1 MAEKVNLQ
9 QKIYAYR
16 QSNPKLKKLSD
27 NQVLSIMVKNG
38 VITLTAKQKQSI
50 LASSKQKDN
59 NTGLQVEKTTKAKPK
74 KTIYL
79 QSGRKVV
86 YSRLADGRTVMQY
99 FGADGTPIKP
109 DYFKKVEGQISIAA
123 NGSSYTVTKNGK
135 KRVLKA
141 KNPTQG
147 AVDQNLARLNNEE
160 KRLNKTK
167 KEQGWIGKG
176 WDWVKNKT
184 GIGDGSDKAQQQ
196 INAERKLL
204 NQVKT
209 SKISKKDFKNATG
222 VEYTKENLEKF
233 KRGELSQASTKIN
246 GYKEGQEMA
255 ADVVGDMV
263 SGISAVTIYTAAVA
277 AAPFT
282 GGASIAV
289 GVAAATASGALIKA
303 GVKALDTVGT
313 DKKYTM
319 KDFGHDLATG
329 AFSGALAPITGGF
342 GGAVG
347 KTVATKLGIQAVK
360 QVGKEVTE
368 EVVETGVKQGL
379 KTALTN
385 PAGYE
390 YVGGTLLKRGTAM
403 AAEMATDGALGGAI
417 DGGFRAGLDNNWDT
431 EAMLDGAVEG
441 GIGGAIMSPII
452 GGGFKTMGKGAQK
465 VFGKDNVHINEN
477 NKVIRDDVVNDF
489 LAGKVDDKYVAAVLR
504 DVDDLEQAFKVA
516 ETHTKDKVKLAE
528 AKNKIL
534 EKVNKN
540 IADHGSIVLQNEIP
554 ASYFSVD
561 PKSGV
566 KYAIASQDDIFLVHA
581 VPQGKEIKSLSYL
594 IDVTNKKSDDAYLS
608 LSLVNKNSSLFNDD
622 ALGFGIPV
630 EYGIIPKNRSINV
643 TSAGQGQASCIE
655 KNFFV
660 FVHHQSLENSPEHY
674 VLLKNSLLKN
684 LKNKGYDLTD
694 KDYIA
699 LFNEL
704 KHKEYFNEIT
714 NDIKIGNKV
723 LKADELRD
731 ALELSSVELSSTS
744 MYGQGSNNEV
754 TSIIDGIKAIFARVD
769 NIDDVKPEIKQLAKD
784 NGLDI
789 VLLGKPTRLDVESNP
804 KFQSELKGIEQ
815 AFKDGKINMIQ
826 RMQQKRKLRTK
837 YEATEKEKLR
847 ARTTAEQKKLIQNQ
861 EKIDN
866 ILSKFNPNREQKVVK
881 ELLNDKTL
889 SYVEKFV
896 SDDTPPSQ
904 LMRFLDVINRR
915 DYDESALEQIIKKKQ
930 VIDDKLI
937 NTLEFKNLDRFKN
950 ITLEDFSSLSIEERK
965 EFINA
970 FISIKYNEGHLK
982 DLPDIA
988 IFNEIKNLEKPQ
1000 MPSPTATPTEKKEYL
1015 ANKKA
1020 FSNKIADFYSNTLNK
1035 MLESIPRTKND
1046 IPVSANR
1053 LNSNVNLVTKP
1064 ALTTDVSKIATEKVN
1079 INGHNVKVGQVK
1091 EDGTYFLHNLED
1103 ESIPKLE
1110 AYLLTDPDAILCT
1123 GFVGGKGMIKSS
1135 GNRPGIIVSPKNS
1148 MEDLLITAKEDVS
1161 SGFGAIKNYF
1171 NIQNLFLN
1179 KGNEYNNYIPK
1190 LLKEKLNLS
1199 AEEYNIR
1206 LEKLKNLTHIDD
1218 IETVDKEFYNAI
1230 KTVISENPIFESI
1243 MRPNIEAIYLPKGM
1257 KISENV
1263 ASFAERYDVPILFKD
1278 ATDVP
1283 KTAPSA
1289 NLYASKVQITETP
1302 IQTQQRLIN
1311 ELETAKNREDFSRIT
1326 QEIKNLPKT
1335 EEYRAIR
1342 QRLGGEYLQR
1352 YNEWKADLPE
1362 STRSIVNMATDE
1374 NGGIT
1379 NFDKDFNTYVLRL
1392 TKGDTNK
1399 FKNILLKH
1407 PNYSK
1412 EYLSDI
1418 LKLKNSDNKFICE
1431 NLLDL
1436 DLYLKAYDNN
1446 PKFAHKLA
1454 RSKNGNNGHKYNAQ
1468 DIEWFTDSKNL
1479 EVKSLLKDSYGTNYN
1494 EAIGNQLEQLVKN
1507 DNDKFVLLKLLIDND
1522 KYTIEEIMDI
1532 IPYANNDNF
1541 EVIIN
1546 NKGLE
1551 PKLFIDTLVEKDVQ
1565 NVDNMAGNLFNQLE
1579 RKEIKNILLK
1589 NPAKLKDLVEMVK
1602 TKTSLPEIIK
1612 NIKSNDFQ
1620 INKNAQQVQAELKK
1634 IGISDDEIAGLD
1646 LESPMFQL
1654 VNQRNVERLQKLTGS
1669 DELEKI
1675 LALLSSSDSKVILDK
1690 LYLFEEQNV
1699 KLDLDDIMNCVYAPK
1714 SITKITTEQIKAYK
1728 KLSDSLNVGFDI
1740 SNCAEI
1746 QNPKN
1751 ITNEFV
1757 NAFSEKYKKL
1767 QQYGVNLDLD
1777 VDPQIIFNSIDDT
1790 LINDLKMATEL
1801 GLSFK
1806 TSKESKGSLMQAI
1819 SSFKGK
1825 EYKNGSLEKFYNME
1839 QRDKDIIKELL
1850 CMKNKYGCQ
1859 RFTIADIDSIMADH
1873 AGMLN
1878 TFLRLSKQET
1888 NHEYRFNNEQ
1898 LAQLMQFRHF
1908 DDIMDALINDT
1919 AVINGC
1925 TTYKYS
1931 SSEIESILAK
1941 RRQFPAFKYERFL
1954 DKLLQKKYAGKSINK
1969 IFDFILSDN
1978 KHFDIVKSLD
1988 EFCLNSKG
1996 FDLSNITELIKENEN
2011 EKQLNNLL
2019 NVAFDKRF
2027 RFDIESI
2034 TLFIKNK
2041 NNKITDKI
2049 LNDYPRFSLDEM
2061 KEFLRTA
2068 RQGSLEEYYIFNTN
2082 LDAKTIKTYCNYIYE
2097 KHLSDNTM
2105 IKYIIQLGKNPIE
2118 FGQTMPKLL
2127 FQFKAKN
2134 KYQER
2139 MVYDLIEKG
2148 KNQQEIMYIANK
2160 IQTQDD
2166 YNKVVSIMKNNDD
2179 TWQILQILNGLTP
2192 YKKTNVDFRGYPQTL
2207 AEISKII
2214 DTDGKIS
2221 YESKIL
2227 IELKEKNPSRYKKI
2241 IDSGLLDLIKEKRV
2255 SRNIVHS
2262 SDKYGRI
2269 LSDNVLN
2276 DIIKIKNDVPLV
2288 TTIKNSKE
2296 FNEISKHVKNG
2307 DVCEYNGRLFAN
2319 DNGKPVELKFTK
2331 EKFEELF
2338 PLLST
2343 NMVSQGCIGDCWLVS
2358 TLFGCMD
2365 KPKSRIELYKLF
2377 EQDGNDILIKFPNQ
2391 KDAIRFPNGDPKVNS
2406 DNPFIKGVSS
2416 YGANPPIG
2424 LQLLEKAFT
2433 VNRSI
2438 EFKDK
2443 ISSNM
2448 SNLADE
2454 NALMKS
2460 ILEGGGHSEALDGL
2474 FSKNTV
2480 TFERALINENSV
2492 SKILNILQHT
2502 AEDDY
2507 ILYFD
2512 TPSKGFSDAK
2522 HVKNYDMCYKH
2533 AHCIKA
2539 FNGNTG
2545 TVYITN
2551 PHEGGTISKVPF
2563 FEFINYIEGIT
2574 LAKFK

>member
-9 QKIYAYR
+9 QKIQAYR

-27 NQVLSIMVKNG
+27 NQILSIMVKNG
-38 VITLTAKQKQSI
+38 AITLTAEQKQSI
-50 LASSKQKDN
+50 LANSKQKDS
-59 NTGLQVEKTTKAKPK
+59 NTGLQVEKTAKANPK

-135 KRVLKA
+135 KRTLKA

-167 KEQGWIGKG
+167 KEQGLIGKG

-209 SKISKKDFKNATG
+209 GKISKKDFKNATG

-233 KRGELSQASTKIN
+233 KRGELSQATAKIN

-263 SGISAVTIYTAAVA
+263 SGIAAVTIYTAAVA

-329 AFSGALAPITGGF
+329 AFSGALAPITGGL

-360 QVGKEVTE
+360 QVGKEVAE

-504 DVDDLEQAFKVA
+504 DVDDLEQAFQVA

-566 KYAIASQDDIFLVHA
+566 RYAIASQDDIFLVHA

-630 EYGIIPKNRSINV
+630 EYGIIPNNRSINV

-655 KNFFV
+655 KNFSV

-731 ALELSSVELSSTS
+731 ALELSSVELSSKS

-789 VLLGKPTRLDVESNP
+789 ILLGKPTRLDVESNP
-804 KFQSELKGIEQ
+804 KFQSELKSIEQ

-837 YEATEKEKLR
+837 YEAPEIEKLR
-847 ARTTAEQKKLIQNQ
+847 ARTTAEQKKLA
-861 EKIDN
+861 
-866 ILSKFNPNREQKVVK
+866 QK
-881 ELLNDKTL
+881 
-889 SYVEKFV
+889 
-896 SDDTPPSQ
+896 Q
-904 LMRFLDVINRR
+904 
-915 DYDESALEQIIKKKQ
+915 
-930 VIDDKLI
+930 
-937 NTLEFKNLDRFKN
+937 
-950 ITLEDFSSLSIEERK
+950 
-965 EFINA
+965 
-970 FISIKYNEGHLK
+970 
-982 DLPDIA
+982 
-988 IFNEIKNLEKPQ
+988 
-1000 MPSPTATPTEKKEYL
+1000 
-1015 ANKKA
+1015 
-1020 FSNKIADFYSNTLNK
+1020 
-1035 MLESIPRTKND
+1035 
-1046 IPVSANR
+1046 
-1053 LNSNVNLVTKP
+1053 
-1064 ALTTDVSKIATEKVN
+1064 
-1079 INGHNVKVGQVK
+1079 
-1091 EDGTYFLHNLED
+1091 
-1103 ESIPKLE
+1103 
-1110 AYLLTDPDAILCT
+1110 
-1123 GFVGGKGMIKSS
+1123 
-1135 GNRPGIIVSPKNS
+1135 
-1148 MEDLLITAKEDVS
+1148 
-1161 SGFGAIKNYF
+1161 
-1171 NIQNLFLN
+1171 
-1179 KGNEYNNYIPK
+1179 
-1190 LLKEKLNLS
+1190 
-1199 AEEYNIR
+1199 
-1206 LEKLKNLTHIDD
+1206 
-1218 IETVDKEFYNAI
+1218 
-1230 KTVISENPIFESI
+1230 
-1243 MRPNIEAIYLPKGM
+1243 
-1257 KISENV
+1257 
-1263 ASFAERYDVPILFKD
+1263 
-1278 ATDVP
+1278 
-1283 KTAPSA
+1283 
-1289 NLYASKVQITETP
+1289 ETP
-1302 IQTQQRLIN
+1302 IQTQQRLIE
-1311 ELETAKNREDFSRIT
+1311 ELKTAKNREDFSRIT

-1335 EEYRAIR
+1335 EEYKAVR

-1362 STRSIVNMATDE
+1362 STRSIVNLATDE

-1418 LKLKNSDNKFICE
+1418 LKLKNSDGKFICE

-1446 PKFAHKLA
+1446 PKFAHKLT
-1454 RSKNGNNGHKYNAQ
+1454 RLKNENDEYKYNAQ

-1479 EVKSLLKDSYGTNYN
+1479 EVKNFLKDSYGTNYN

-1507 DNDKFVLLKLLIDND
+1507 DNDKFVLLKLLTDND
-1522 KYTIEEIMDI
+1522 RYTIEEIMDI
-1532 IPYANNDNF
+1532 IPYTNNDNF

-1551 PKLFIDTLVEKDVQ
+1551 PKLFIDTLVEKDIQ
-1565 NVDNMAGNLFNQLE
+1565 NVNNMFGNLFNQSE
-1579 RKEIKNILLK
+1579 RKEIKSLLLK
-1589 NPAKLKDLVEMVK
+1589 NPAKLNDLVEMVE
-1602 TKTSLPEIIK
+1602 TKNSTTTEIIK

-1620 INKNAQQVQAELKK
+1620 INKNAQQVQTELKK
-1634 IGISDDEIAGLD
+1634 IGISDDEIAALD

-1669 DELEKI
+1669 EDLEKI

-1699 KLDLDDIMNCVYAPK
+1699 KLNLDDIMSSVYAPEC
-1714 SITKITTEQIKAYK
+1714 ITKITTEQIKAYK
-1728 KLSDSLNVGFDI
+1728 KLSDSLAVNFDI
-1740 SNCAEI
+1740 SNCGEI

-1790 LINDLKMATEL
+1790 LINDLKMTTEL

-1806 TSKESKGSLMQAI
+1806 TSQISKDSLMQAI

-1825 EYKNGSLEKFYNME
+1825 EYKNGSLEKLYNMD

-1850 CMKNKYGCQ
+1850 CIKDKNGNQ
-1859 RFTIADIDSIMADH
+1859 RFTIADIDNIMANH
-1873 AGMLN
+1873 TGMLSSFR
-1878 TFLRLSKQET
+1878 TLAKQET
-1888 NHEYRFNNEQ
+1888 NHEYRFNNQQ
-1898 LAQLMQFRHF
+1898 LAQLMQFRH
-1908 DDIMDALINDT
+1908 DDIMDALIKDT
-1919 AVINGC
+1919 EVINGC

-1931 SSEIESILAK
+1931 SSEIESILTK
-1941 RRQFPAFKYERFL
+1941 RRQFPAFKYDRFL
-1954 DKLLQKKYAGKSINK
+1954 DELLQKKYAGKSINK

-1988 EFCLNSKG
+1988 EFCLKSKD
-1996 FDLSNITELIKENEN
+1996 FDLSNITELIKEKEN

-2019 NVAFDKRF
+2019 NVAFDKKF

-2068 RQGSLEEYYIFNTN
+2068 RQDSLEEYYIFNTN
-2082 LDAKTIKTYCNYIYE
+2082 LDAKTIKEYCNYIYT

-2105 IKYIIQLGKNPIE
+2105 IKNIIQLGKNPIE
-2118 FGQTMPKLL
+2118 FAETMPKLL
-2127 FQFKAKN
+2127 YQFKAKN

-2166 YNKVVSIMKNNDD
+2166 YNKVVSLMKNNDD
-2179 TWQILQILNGLTP
+2179 TWQIIRILNGQSP
-2192 YKKTNVDFRGYPQTL
+2192 YKKTNIDFKGYPQTL

-2221 YESKIL
+2221 YESKVL
-2227 IELKEKNPSRYKKI
+2227 MELKETNPSRYKKI

-2255 SRNIVHS
+2255 SSNIVCS
-2262 SDKYGRI
+2262 SNKYGRI

-2276 DIIKIKNDVPLV
+2276 DIIKIKNNVPLV

-2296 FNEISKHVKNG
+2296 FNDISKHVKNG

-2319 DNGKPVELKFTK
+2319 DNGKPVELKLTK

-2343 NMVSQGCIGDCWLVS
+2343 NMASQGYIGDCWLVS

-2377 EQDGNDILIKFPNQ
+2377 EQDGNDILIRFPN
-2391 KDAIRFPNGDPKVNS
+2391 KKESIRFPNGDPKVNS
-2406 DNPFIKGVSS
+2406 DNPFVKGVSS
-2416 YGANPPIG
+2416 YGDKPPIG

-2460 ILEGGGHSEALDGL
+2460 ILEGGEHSEALDGL
-2474 FSKNTV
+2474 FSNNTV
-2480 TFERALINENSV
+2480 TFERYPMNDPLNSV

-2539 FNGNTG
+2539 FDENTG

-2563 FEFINYIEGIT
+2563 FEFINYIDGIT

>member
-9 QKIYAYR
+9 QKIQAYR

-27 NQVLSIMVKNG
+27 NQILSIMVKNG
-38 VITLTAKQKQSI
+38 AITLTAEQKQSI
-50 LASSKQKDN
+50 LANSKQKDS
-59 NTGLQVEKTTKAKPK
+59 NTGLQVEKTAKANPK

-135 KRVLKA
+135 KRTLKA

-167 KEQGWIGKG
+167 KEQGLIGKG

-209 SKISKKDFKNATG
+209 GKISKKDFKNATG

-233 KRGELSQASTKIN
+233 KRGELSQATAKIN

-263 SGISAVTIYTAAVA
+263 SGIAAVTIYTAAVA

-329 AFSGALAPITGGF
+329 AFSGALAPITGGL

-360 QVGKEVTE
+360 QVGKEVAE

-431 EAMLDGAVEG
+431 EAMLDGTVEG

-504 DVDDLEQAFKVA
+504 DVDDLEQAFQVA

-566 KYAIASQDDIFLVHA
+566 RYAIASQDDIFLVHA

-622 ALGFGIPV
+622 ALGIGIPV
-630 EYGIIPKNRSINV
+630 EYGIIPNNRSINV

-655 KNFFV
+655 KNFSV
-660 FVHHQSLENSPEHY
+660 FVQHQSLENSPEHY

-694 KDYIA
+694 KDYIS

-731 ALELSSVELSSTS
+731 ALELSSVELSSKS

-789 VLLGKPTRLDVESNP
+789 ILLGKPTRLDVESNP
-804 KFQSELKGIEQ
+804 KFQSELKSIEQ

-837 YEATEKEKLR
+837 YEAPEIEKLR
-847 ARTTAEQKKLIQNQ
+847 ARTTAEQKKLA
-861 EKIDN
+861 
-866 ILSKFNPNREQKVVK
+866 QK
-881 ELLNDKTL
+881 
-889 SYVEKFV
+889 
-896 SDDTPPSQ
+896 Q
-904 LMRFLDVINRR
+904 
-915 DYDESALEQIIKKKQ
+915 
-930 VIDDKLI
+930 
-937 NTLEFKNLDRFKN
+937 
-950 ITLEDFSSLSIEERK
+950 
-965 EFINA
+965 
-970 FISIKYNEGHLK
+970 
-982 DLPDIA
+982 
-988 IFNEIKNLEKPQ
+988 
-1000 MPSPTATPTEKKEYL
+1000 
-1015 ANKKA
+1015 
-1020 FSNKIADFYSNTLNK
+1020 
-1035 MLESIPRTKND
+1035 
-1046 IPVSANR
+1046 
-1053 LNSNVNLVTKP
+1053 
-1064 ALTTDVSKIATEKVN
+1064 
-1079 INGHNVKVGQVK
+1079 
-1091 EDGTYFLHNLED
+1091 
-1103 ESIPKLE
+1103 
-1110 AYLLTDPDAILCT
+1110 
-1123 GFVGGKGMIKSS
+1123 
-1135 GNRPGIIVSPKNS
+1135 
-1148 MEDLLITAKEDVS
+1148 
-1161 SGFGAIKNYF
+1161 
-1171 NIQNLFLN
+1171 
-1179 KGNEYNNYIPK
+1179 
-1190 LLKEKLNLS
+1190 
-1199 AEEYNIR
+1199 
-1206 LEKLKNLTHIDD
+1206 
-1218 IETVDKEFYNAI
+1218 
-1230 KTVISENPIFESI
+1230 
-1243 MRPNIEAIYLPKGM
+1243 
-1257 KISENV
+1257 
-1263 ASFAERYDVPILFKD
+1263 
-1278 ATDVP
+1278 
-1283 KTAPSA
+1283 
-1289 NLYASKVQITETP
+1289 ETP
-1302 IQTQQRLIN
+1302 IQTQQRLIE
-1311 ELETAKNREDFSRIT
+1311 ELKTAKNREDFSRIT

-1335 EEYRAIR
+1335 EEYKAVR

-1362 STRSIVNMATDE
+1362 STRSIVNLATDE

-1418 LKLKNSDNKFICE
+1418 LKLKNSDGKFICE

-1446 PKFAHKLA
+1446 PKFAHKLT
-1454 RSKNGNNGHKYNAQ
+1454 RLKNENDEYKYNAQ

-1479 EVKSLLKDSYGTNYN
+1479 EVKNFLKDSYGTNYN

-1507 DNDKFVLLKLLIDND
+1507 DNDKFVLLKLLTDND
-1522 KYTIEEIMDI
+1522 RYTIEEIMDI
-1532 IPYANNDNF
+1532 IPYTNNDNF

-1551 PKLFIDTLVEKDVQ
+1551 PKLFIDTLVEKDIQ
-1565 NVDNMAGNLFNQLE
+1565 NVNNMFGNLFNQSE
-1579 RKEIKNILLK
+1579 RKEIKSLLLK
-1589 NPAKLKDLVEMVK
+1589 NPAKLNDLVEMVE
-1602 TKTSLPEIIK
+1602 TKNSTTTEIIK

-1620 INKNAQQVQAELKK
+1620 INKNAQQVQTELKK
-1634 IGISDDEIAGLD
+1634 IGISDDEIAALD

-1669 DELEKI
+1669 EDLEKI

-1699 KLDLDDIMNCVYAPK
+1699 KLNLDDIMSSVYAPEC
-1714 SITKITTEQIKAYK
+1714 ITKITTEQIKAYK
-1728 KLSDSLNVGFDI
+1728 KLSDSLAVNFDI
-1740 SNCAEI
+1740 SNCGEI

-1790 LINDLKMATEL
+1790 LINDLKMTTEL

-1806 TSKESKGSLMQAI
+1806 TSQISKDSLMQAI

-1825 EYKNGSLEKFYNME
+1825 EYKNGSLEKLYNMD

-1850 CMKNKYGCQ
+1850 CIKDKNGNQ
-1859 RFTIADIDSIMADH
+1859 RFTIADIDNIMANH
-1873 AGMLN
+1873 IGMLSSFR
-1878 TFLRLSKQET
+1878 TLAKQET
-1888 NHEYRFNNEQ
+1888 NHEYRFNNQQ
-1898 LAQLMQFRHF
+1898 LAQLMQFRH
-1908 DDIMDALINDT
+1908 DDIMDALIKDT
-1919 AVINGC
+1919 EVINGC

-1931 SSEIESILAK
+1931 SSEIESILTK
-1941 RRQFPAFKYERFL
+1941 RRQFPAFKYDRFL
-1954 DKLLQKKYAGKSINK
+1954 DELLQKKYAGKSINK

-1988 EFCLNSKG
+1988 EFCLKSKD
-1996 FDLSNITELIKENEN
+1996 FDLSNITELIKEKEN

-2019 NVAFDKRF
+2019 NVAFDKKF

-2068 RQGSLEEYYIFNTN
+2068 RQDSLEEYYIFNTN

-2118 FGQTMPKLL
+2118 FAETMPKLL
-2127 FQFKAKN
+2127 YQFKAKN

-2166 YNKVVSIMKNNDD
+2166 YNKVVSLMKNNDD
-2179 TWQILQILNGLTP
+2179 TWQIIRILNGQSP
-2192 YKKTNVDFRGYPQTL
+2192 YKKTNIDFKGYPQTL

-2221 YESKIL
+2221 YESKVL
-2227 IELKEKNPSRYKKI
+2227 MELKETNPSRYKKI

-2255 SRNIVHS
+2255 SSNIVCS
-2262 SDKYGRI
+2262 SNKYGRI

-2276 DIIKIKNDVPLV
+2276 DIIKIKNNVPLV

-2296 FNEISKHVKNG
+2296 FNDISKHVKNG

-2319 DNGKPVELKFTK
+2319 DNGKPVELKLTK

-2343 NMVSQGCIGDCWLVS
+2343 NMASQGYIGDCWLVS

-2377 EQDGNDILIKFPNQ
+2377 EQDGNDILIRFPN
-2391 KDAIRFPNGDPKVNS
+2391 KKESIRFPNGDPKVNS
-2406 DNPFIKGVSS
+2406 DNPFVKGVSS
-2416 YGANPPIG
+2416 YGDKPPIG

-2460 ILEGGGHSEALDGL
+2460 ILEGGEHSEALDGL
-2474 FSKNTV
+2474 FSNNTV
-2480 TFERALINENSV
+2480 TFERYPMNGPLNSV

-2539 FNGNTG
+2539 FDENTG

-2563 FEFINYIEGIT
+2563 FEFINYIAGIT